1 MRKFLMLACVA
12 AVFSAG
18 AFAKETVQNLDFSIP
33 VDTRELDFSSDD
45 YPKDLDEKSTSFDFD
60 YSMMTINESGFS
72 FIFGAN
78 VGYTSTKLDDLDD
91 LTGLDLGIKLGWGG
105 LPVNT
110 NNFLFAFHGFFG
122 FGFRSLTLEE
132 SYIDYKFALFNIKV
146 GADVVA
152 IYRFNDKVGINAGVD
167 LFTNIPAVGTFEKER
182 DSGDDSYGFSCMGGI
197 GVVPKV
203 GVSLFF

>member
-1 MRKFLMLACVA
+1 MRKFLILACIA
-12 AVFSAG
+12 MFFSVG
-18 AFAKETVQNLDFSIP
+18 AFAKETAQNLDFSIP

-45 YPKDLDEKSTSFDFD
+45 FPKDLNEKSTSFDFD

-78 VGYTSTKLDDLDD
+78 VGYTSTKLDGFDD

-110 NNFLFAFHGFFG
+110 NNFLLGFHGFFG
-122 FGFRSLTLEE
+122 FGFRSLKLNE
-132 SYIDYKFALFNIKV
+132 SSVDYKFSLFNIKL

-152 IYRFNDKVGINAGVD
+152 IYRFSDNVGINAGVD
-167 LFTNIPAVGTFEKER
+167 LFTNLPAVGTLYA
-182 DSGDDSYGFSCMGGI
+182 DTSSDDHGYGFSCMGGI

-203 GVSLFF
+203 GVTLFF